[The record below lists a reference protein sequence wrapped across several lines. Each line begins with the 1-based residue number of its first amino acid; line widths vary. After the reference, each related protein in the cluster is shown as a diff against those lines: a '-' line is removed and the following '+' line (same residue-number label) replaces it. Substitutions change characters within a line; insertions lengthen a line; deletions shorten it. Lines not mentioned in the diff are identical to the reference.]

1 MRWLTHVVALELS
14 RKLCDSEHAL
24 TLAFVVRR
32 QLLYTYLLIIE
43 VETNGSFPKYEN

>member
-1 MRWLTHVVALELS
+1 MIRYFQSNLKDTLYMRWLTHVVALELS

-32 QLLYTYLLIIE
+32 QLL
-43 VETNGSFPKYEN
+43 